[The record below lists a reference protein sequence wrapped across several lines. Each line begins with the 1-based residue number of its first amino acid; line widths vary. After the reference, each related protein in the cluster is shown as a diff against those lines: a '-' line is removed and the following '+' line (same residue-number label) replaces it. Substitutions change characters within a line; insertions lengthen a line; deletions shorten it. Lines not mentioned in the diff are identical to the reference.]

1 MPDTYTTISGDTWD
15 GIALE
20 VYGSEA
26 EADWLMQHNPQY
38 ITTTKFASSIVL
50 QTPGGAGD
58 CAGKSAALEARRLI

>member
-26 EADWLMQHNPQY
+26 EADWLMQHNPRY
-38 ITTTKFASSIVL
+38 ITTTKFASGIVL
-50 QTPGGAGD
+50 QTPAVPVTAPANLPPWKRGG
-58 CAGKSAALEARRLI
+58 

>member
-26 EADWLMQHNPQY
+26 EADWLMQQNPQY
-38 ITTTKFASSIVL
+38 ITTTKFASSVVL
-50 QTPGGAGD
+50 QTPAEPVTAPAHLPPWKRGG
-58 CAGKSAALEARRLI
+58 

>member
-26 EADWLMQHNPQY
+26 EADWLMQHNPQ
-38 ITTTKFASSIVL
+38 
-50 QTPGGAGD
+50 
-58 CAGKSAALEARRLI
+58 

>member
-38 ITTTKFASSIVL
+38 ITTTKLASLIARQPPAV
-50 QTPGGAGD
+50 PGTAPAKLPPWKRGG
-58 CAGKSAALEARRLI
+58 

>member
-26 EADWLMQHNPQY
+26 EADWLMQHNPPY
-38 ITTTKFASSIVL
+38 ITTTKFASNVVL
-50 QTPGGAGD
+50 QTQR
-58 CAGKSAALEARRLI
+58 CR

>member
-26 EADWLMQHNPQY
+26 EADWLMRHNPQH
-38 ITTTKFASSIVL
+38 ITTTKFASGVTL
-50 QTPGGAGD
+50 QTPAMPVTTPANLPPWKRGV
-58 CAGKSAALEARRLI
+58 